1 MFHMKGA
8 LDTPATADSTAR
20 HRLGL
25 PALVAMALLSA
36 LTIWI
41 ATPLSA
47 TAGSRAVTSARS
59 RPLTIDVITK
69 TTSFR
74 PLPGDGSITTL
85 NLFDKRTG
93 KQVGS
98 AVFYCL
104 QVDPAAVSA
113 GSQTLAECPG
123 TASFTDKGSISIL
136 GSFLVPPRP
145 GQSWTVA
152 VTGGT
157 HRYKNVRGQL
167 KVIQISPTEEEGIWT
182 LLL

>member
-1 MFHMKGA
+1 MTHPNPA
-8 LDTPATADSTAR
+8 LDRPAAAESTAR
-20 HRLGL
+20 HRLR
-25 PALVAMALLSA
+25 PAALAAAAVLSA
-36 LTIWI
+36 LTVWI

-47 TAGSRAVTSARS
+47 SAGSRPATSSGSKPVTVV
-59 RPLTIDVITK
+59 VIGK
-69 TTSFR
+69 TASFR
-74 PLPGDGSITTL
+74 PLPNDGFIITG

-93 KQVGS
+93 KQIGTD
-98 AVFYCL
+98 VFYCL
-104 QVDPAAVSA
+104 EAGGVPSA
-113 GSQTLAECPG
+113 GSQTMGECPG
-123 TASFTDKGSISIL
+123 TASFIGKGTVSVL

-157 HRYKNVRGQL
+157 NRYRNVRGQL

>member
-1 MFHMKGA
+1 MTHPNPT
-8 LDTPATADSTAR
+8 LDRPAAGESTAR
-20 HRLGL
+20 HRFR
-25 PALVAMALLSA
+25 PAALAAAALLSA
-36 LTIWI
+36 LTVWI

-47 TAGSRAVTSARS
+47 SAGSRPVTSAGS
-59 RPLTIDVITK
+59 RPVTIHVIAK

-74 PLPGDGSITTL
+74 PLPDDGIIVTA

-98 AVFYCL
+98 DVFYCL
-104 QVDPAAVSA
+104 EAGGVPPA
-113 GSQTLAECPG
+113 GSQTPGECPG
-123 TASFTDKGSISIL
+123 TASFTGKGTVSVL

-157 HRYKNVRGQL
+157 HRYRNVRGEL
-167 KVIQISPTEEEGIWT
+167 KVIQISPTEEEGIFT

>member
-1 MFHMKGA
+1 MSHTKGA
-8 LDTPATADSTAR
+8 LDTPATADSAAR
-20 HRLGL
+20 HRFGL
-25 PALVAMALLSA
+25 PALAVVALLSA

-59 RPLTIDVITK
+59 GPVTIDVIAK

-74 PLPGDGSITTL
+74 TLPSDGFIATA

-93 KQVGS
+93 KQLGS
-98 AVFYCL
+98 DILYCL
-104 QVDPAAVSA
+104 EVEPAAPA
-113 GSQTLAECPG
+113 GSQTPAECPG
-123 TASFTDKGSISIL
+123 TASFTGKGSVSVL
-136 GSFLVPPRP
+136 GSFLVPPRL

-157 HRYKNVRGQL
+157 DRYRNVRGQL

-182 LLL
+182 LLS

>member
-1 MFHMKGA
+1 
-8 LDTPATADSTAR
+8 
-20 HRLGL
+20 
-25 PALVAMALLSA
+25 

-47 TAGSRAVTSARS
+47 SARSRPPASAGSRAVT
-59 RPLTIDVITK
+59 IDVIAK

-74 PLPGDGSITTL
+74 VLPSDGFIATG
-85 NLFDKRTG
+85 NLFNKRTG

-98 AVFYCL
+98 DVFYCL
-104 QVDPAAVSA
+104 EVEPVTSA
-113 GSQTLAECPG
+113 GSQTAGECPG
-123 TASFTDKGSISIL
+123 TAKFTGKGTLSVL

-157 HRYKNVRGQL
+157 GRYRNARGTL
-167 KVIQISPTEEEGIWT
+167 KIIQISPSEEEGIWT
-182 LLL
+182 LLS